1 MTDQSHSQTHQST
14 STTTGVFALL
24 RAKPGVTRERVMAV
38 MPAEI
43 RATVQLYLDGK
54 IREWYSRE
62 DGRGGVF
69 LLNTGDVAEAE
80 SIMESLPL
88 AKENMLDHEYIPVG
102 PLMPLRLLMGA
113 SLRKEAPRLC
123 RGGSRSL
130 TFKAVVH
137 RRDSRFVSHHAHE
150 GEFRDGR
157 LRKPKPQQVGVQIP
171 CGVHSQVS
179 QKDAVRGAEE
189 ASGGSVSQVGGA
201 EGKQDRRG
209 ASHA

>member
-1 MTDQSHSQTHQST
+1 MTDQSHTQTQPST

-24 RAKPGVTRERVMAV
+24 KAKPGVTREQVMAI

-62 DGRGGVF
+62 DGKGGVF

-102 PLMPLRLLMGA
+102 PLMPLRLLMGNQSSSNPA
-113 SLRKEAPRLC
+113 APEHSADLA
-123 RGGSRSL
+123 
-130 TFKAVVH
+130 T
-137 RRDSRFVSHHAHE
+137 RR
-150 GEFRDGR
+150 
-157 LRKPKPQQVGVQIP
+157 
-171 CGVHSQVS
+171 
-179 QKDAVRGAEE
+179 
-189 ASGGSVSQVGGA
+189 
-201 EGKQDRRG
+201 
-209 ASHA
+209 